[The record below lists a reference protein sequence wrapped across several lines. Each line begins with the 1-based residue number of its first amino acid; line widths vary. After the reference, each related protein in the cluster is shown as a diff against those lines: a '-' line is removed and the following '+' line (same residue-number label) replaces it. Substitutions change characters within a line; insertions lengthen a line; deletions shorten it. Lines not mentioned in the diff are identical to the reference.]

1 MRCIQVQ
8 QLKGVDMS
16 SLRPGSRGCDDA
28 EVKGTKGQQEG
39 KFKGSRLLNWQR
51 SGHLLR
57 TQCTAQ
63 TSMADWGP
71 LTSTL
76 DGTLDGL

>member
-1 MRCIQVQ
+1 MLCLQVQ

-16 SLRPGSRGCDDA
+16 SPLPGSGGCDAA
-28 EVKGTKGQQEG
+28 EAKRTKGKREG
-39 KFKGSRLLNWQR
+39 KFKGSKLLNWQA

-63 TSMADWGP
+63 TSRADG
-71 LTSTL
+71 
-76 DGTLDGL
+76 GH